1 MQKQHIDTI
10 HRQIDRKH
18 KEHIL
23 IYLFLY
29 VYVYIYIYIS
39 LNGKITGRN
48 TRAIFIY
55 LYIYINRYI
64 YIYKQIIDGSDQA
77 KYRYIDLHRSIDKQ
91 NDRSMVHRQ
100 TDRWKDSYAL
110 DIS

>member
-29 VYVYIYIYIS
+29 VCVYIYIYIIKWENNRKKHES
-39 LNGKITGRN
+39 
-48 TRAIFIY
+48 
-55 LYIYINRYI
+55 YIYICI
-64 YIYKQIIDGSDQA
+64 Y
-77 KYRYIDLHRSIDKQ
+77 
-91 NDRSMVHRQ
+91 
-100 TDRWKDSYAL
+100 T
-110 DIS
+110 